1 MQHGPAVA
9 SALSTIWHGV
19 WLRLECTP
27 KRQVMKAYRPFVL
40 VALVLFSLFASSCIY
55 VEDNGPDVILQSAD
69 LEVRVNTPSG
79 FVIQGAEITL
89 YQTYNDA
96 LDYRFPIAK
105 GWTDGYG
112 VVIFNELPAGYP
124 YYVRA
129 QGSQAFS
136 LGSVLIEHAGLWVI
150 QMELI

>member
-1 MQHGPAVA
+1 MKTFRPIGFL
-9 SALSTIWHGV
+9 AL
-19 WLRLECTP
+19 
-27 KRQVMKAYRPFVL
+27 
-40 VALVLFSLFASSCIY
+40 ALLGMFSSSCIY
-55 VEDNGPDVILQSAD
+55 VEDNGPEVILQAGD

-79 FVIQGAEITL
+79 FVVQGAEITL

-96 LDYRFPIAK
+96 LNYRFPIAK

-112 VVIFNELPAGYP
+112 VVVFHELPAGFP

-136 LGSVLIEHAGLWVI
+136 LGSVFIEYAGLWVI

>member
-1 MQHGPAVA
+1 VFGFG
-9 SALSTIWHGV
+9 LSV
-19 WLRLECTP
+19 P
-27 KRQVMKAYRPFVL
+27 QKRQVMNAFRPITL
-40 VALVLFSLFASSCIY
+40 AALVLFSLFASSCIY

-79 FVIQGAEITL
+79 FVVQGAEITL

-96 LDYRFPIAK
+96 LHYRFPIAK

-129 QGSQAFS
+129 QGAHAFS